1 MGPRLREFFRRV
13 EAETVSNSRNKIL
26 ISPEQVPRQVMEA
39 QSSAASVIT
48 ALKGRTHVHFQP
60 SPPDTS
66 AMALSPSSPPSSP
79 ASSAPLAMTST
90 WQQRLPSWSIPGER
104 HSERAFRPP
113 ERTESQ
119 KYDAWKDI
127 FQRAEHYKNNF
138 RKVPG
143 ELSRFERI
151 LFIFKFKLA

>member
-1 MGPRLREFFRRV
+1 
-13 EAETVSNSRNKIL
+13 
-26 ISPEQVPRQVMEA
+26 MES
-39 QSSAASVIT
+39 QSSVIT
-48 ALKGRTHVHFQP
+48 ALKGRTTHVHFQP

-66 AMALSPSSPPSSP
+66 AMALSSSPPSPS
-79 ASSAPLAMTST
+79 SSAPLAMTTT
-90 WQQRLPSWSIPGER
+90 WQQRLPSWSIPKEER
-104 HSERAFRPP
+104 EAEERAFRPP

-143 ELSRFERI
+143 ELSLFEEGISSIFLHISKFDKTDLRI
-151 LFIFKFKLA
+151 LIACCGMTGGLEPMTLLSFS